1 MLAWVR
7 AGGALPS
14 TRILIWLALA
24 LLIAG
29 LATMVL
35 GVARQAGGAEAGTA
49 EAGAATPGAPRQW
62 RWVVV
67 AASPIVY
74 IGLLTAFA
82 FFRGGSIAAQV
93 LDAIPMSLSMLGIS
107 MLGATVTRRGPGKY
121 CTRCGYEL
129 SPEMEAESRDDS
141 RCPECGAR
149 WLAKGGTVKGK
160 RTIRKGV
167 VATALVLAIAP
178 FAFIIAK
185 VGNPVLQTAV
195 LKLLP
200 TDSLISEVTAAPRG
214 FTMDE
219 WAVLSTRTLSPIQKA
234 TLAEGLL
241 DLRAQR
247 QYLSSDAEGWMEAE
261 ALAGTL
267 PQQIRHRYFSEMF
280 RVWIDAPD
288 RAKAGQPLSIGL
300 GSEHRG
306 TLRTPSV
313 TTLQTFVCFAGFR
326 TGDGTDPASRGTKP
340 EFAIRFGRLSR
351 SFGKIEPNATPGPT
365 LELSPAAGPLRIT
378 AEYWLVVAP
387 PAVMAGGLTWNSD
400 GSLAVP
406 AGSAWTER
414 ITVTKD
420 IVVEP

>member
-1 MLAWVR
+1 MLVWVR

-24 LLIAG
+24 LVIAG
-29 LATMVL
+29 LATMALSVTRRT
-35 GVARQAGGAEAGTA
+35 GIAE
-49 EAGAATPGAPRQW
+49 PGALRQW
-62 RWVVV
+62 RWVAV

-82 FFRGGSIAAQV
+82 TFRGGSIAAQV
-93 LDAIPMSLSMLGIS
+93 LDAIPMAFSMLGIS

-121 CTRCGYEL
+121 CARCAYEL

-141 RCPECGAR
+141 RCPECSAR
-149 WLAKGGTVKGK
+149 WLARGGTVRGK
-160 RTIRKGV
+160 RHIRKGV
-167 VATALVLAIAP
+167 VATGLVLAIAP

-185 VGNPVLQTAV
+185 VGNPVLQTAT
-195 LKLLP
+195 LRLLP
-200 TDSLISEVTAAPRG
+200 TDSLITEVTAAPRG

-219 WAVLSTRTLSPIQKA
+219 WAVLSTRTLSPVQKA

-241 DLRAQR
+241 DLRAKR
-247 QYLSSDAEGWMEAE
+247 QYLSSEAEGWMETE

-267 PQQIRHRYFSEMF
+267 PQPIRDRYFTEMF
-280 RVWIDAPD
+280 SLWIDAPD
-288 RAKAGQPLSIGL
+288 RAKAGQPLSIGV

-306 TLRTPSV
+306 TLRTPLV
-313 TTLQTFVCFAGFR
+313 TKLQTFVCFAGFR
-326 TGDGTDPASRGTKP
+326 TGDGTEPAARGTKP
-340 EFAIRFGRLSR
+340 EYAIRFGRLSR
-351 SFGKIEPNATPGPT
+351 SFGKTETNATPGPT
-365 LELSPAAGPLRIT
+365 LELSPAAGPLRVT

-387 PAVMAGGLTWNSD
+387 PAVMAAGLTWNPD

-406 AGSAWTER
+406 AGAAWAER
-414 ITVTKD
+414 ILTTKD